1 MCVNK
6 VDVKR
11 ISDLDSERQ
20 TLFDAFRE
28 EEIPVLEMSTLTE
41 EGIMNVKT
49 EVTAIYIYV
58 SVDKFTTWL

>member
-11 ISDLDSERQ
+11 ISDLDPERQ
-20 TLFDAFRE
+20 TLFDSFKE
-28 EEIPVLEMSTLTE
+28 DEIPVLEMSTLTE

-49 EVTAIYIYV
+49 EV
-58 SVDKFTTWL
+58 